1 MNILHSESRLR
12 HTTDHGAT
20 RADDAGGALGP
31 VQDGHRHRHGY
42 VSLPNP
48 RRSRRPSSRTRRNC
62 CTPLV
67 SREFYPNARHPP
79 FPPAPQAS
87 TSTSSAATPSS
98 RVSAMASPSRAT
110 GSRLAATS
118 GSCSSTPTASGAS
131 ARRSKPHHRT
141 TTRTRLCSS
150 HSSAKARGPRAW
162 CTRAAGASFE
172 PFTGSPWWTRPAR
185 ATGTS
190 RRDGNEIKAR

>member
-48 RRSRRPSSRTRRNC
+48 RRSPSHPRGERGEIAAPPSSPANFTLTRA
-62 CTPLV
+62 THL
-67 SREFYPNARHPP
+67 SH
-79 FPPAPQAS
+79 PQAS

-110 GSRLAATS
+110 GSRWAATS

-131 ARRSKPHHRT
+131 ARRSKPRLRT
-141 TTRTRLCSS
+141 TTRTRRCSS
-150 HSSAKARGPRAW
+150 HSSARARGPRAW

-172 PFTGSPWWTRPAR
+172 PFTGSRWWTRPAR